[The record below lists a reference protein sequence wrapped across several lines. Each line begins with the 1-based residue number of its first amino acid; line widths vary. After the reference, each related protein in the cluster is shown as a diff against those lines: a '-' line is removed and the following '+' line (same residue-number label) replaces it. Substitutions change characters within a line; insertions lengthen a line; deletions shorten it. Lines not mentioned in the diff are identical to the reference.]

1 VPYHV
6 LSDPHGVVVAAVMNE
21 ERNANEG
28 GENGTGP
35 SLSFNG
41 DVALKGLAQV
51 GKRDKVRALPRRAPR
66 LEEDLCRSHT
76 GR

>member
-6 LSDPHGVVVAAVMNE
+6 LSDPHGVVVAAVVHE
-21 ERNANEG
+21 ERDADEG
-28 GENGTGP
+28 GEDGTGP
-35 SLSFNG
+35 SLSFDG
-41 DVALKGLAQV
+41 DVALKGFAQV
-51 GKRDKVRALPRRAPR
+51 GKRDKVRALPRRTPR